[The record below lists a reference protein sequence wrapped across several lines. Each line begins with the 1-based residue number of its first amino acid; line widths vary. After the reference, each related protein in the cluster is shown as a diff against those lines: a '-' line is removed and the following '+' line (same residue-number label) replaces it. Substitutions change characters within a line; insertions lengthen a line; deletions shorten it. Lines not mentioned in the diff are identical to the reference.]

1 MKKAIIFLA
10 LIIIVVA
17 GAISF
22 KVWPGKILD
31 QILREKNVATVLE
44 SFPSIL
50 KPDQATIIFVGDM
63 MFDRS
68 VKASVVKNYGGDYQ
82 SFLSGIKAVS
92 EADLTFGNLEG
103 PVSDRGNKVG
113 SIYSFRFDP
122 SVLPALKAAGFDVLS
137 MANNH
142 IGDYAYP
149 ALADT
154 VTLMMKNGILP
165 VGGGLNKTDALLP
178 RITKVNNLKICWFG
192 ASEFRPSWQA
202 PTETR
207 AGINDVTDPVFY
219 QTITNYKTQCDFIIA
234 SFHFG
239 TEYLAFHNDFQ
250 EKYAKKAID
259 AGANL
264 VVGHHPH
271 VPEDVVTYKNGLIAY
286 SLGNFIFDQYFST
299 STMNGLVLK
308 VTVGKNKIIDY
319 ATTTSHQDKTYKTSV
334 QFD

>member
-1 MKKAIIFLA
+1 MSVVVGVIGFKKWSPKFI
-10 LIIIVVA
+10 
-17 GAISF
+17 
-22 KVWPGKILD
+22 D
-31 QILREKNVATVLE
+31 QILREKNVALVLNGLPNPLD
-44 SFPSIL
+44 SH
-50 KPDQATIIFVGDM
+50 QATIIFVGDM

-68 VKASVVKNYGGDYQ
+68 VKASIVKNYNGNYQ
-82 SFLSGIKAVS
+82 DFLSGIKAVS

-103 PVSDRGNKVG
+103 PVSDRGNRVG

-122 SVLPALKAAGFDVLS
+122 AVLPVLKEAGFDVLS

-149 ALADT
+149 ALYDT
-154 VTLMMKNGILP
+154 ASLMMKNGLLP

-178 RITKVNNLKICWFG
+178 RITKVNNLTVCWFG
-192 ASEFRPSWQA
+192 ASEFRPAWQA
-202 PTETR
+202 PTDTR
-207 AGINDVTDPVFY
+207 AGINDVTDPLLY
-219 QTITNYKTQCDFIIA
+219 QTITNYRSKCDFIIA

-239 TEYLAFHNDFQ
+239 TEYMAFHNDFQ
-250 EKYAKKAID
+250 EKYAKAAID

-271 VPEDVVTYKNGLIAY
+271 VPEEVVSYKNGLIAY

-308 VTVGKNKIIDY
+308 VTIGKNKIINY
-319 ATTTSHQDKTYKTSV
+319 ATTTSHQDKTYKTMV
-334 QFD
+334 EIK

>member
-1 MKKAIIFLA
+1 MKKLGLIFSGFFLTLFI
-10 LIIIVVA
+10 LIIA
-17 GAISF
+17 F
-22 KVWPGKILD
+22 KLWPVKILD
-31 QILREKNVATVLE
+31 QFLREKNVATVVDSL
-44 SFPSIL
+44 PSVF

-68 VKASVVKNYGGDYQ
+68 VKASVLKNYQGDYQ
-82 SFLSGIKAVS
+82 NFLSGVTAIGQ
-92 EADLTFGNLEG
+92 ADLTFGNLEG
-103 PVSDRGNKVG
+103 PVSQRGERVG

-122 SVLPALKAAGFDVLS
+122 AILPVLKEIGFDLLS

-154 VTLMMKNGILP
+154 ATLMMRNGLLP
-165 VGGGLNKTDALLP
+165 VGGGVNATDALLP
-178 RITKVNNLKICWFG
+178 RITTVNNLKICWFG
-192 ASEFRPSWQA
+192 ASEFRPNWQT
-202 PTETR
+202 PTATR
-207 AGINDVTDPVFY
+207 AGINNITDPVFY
-219 QTITNYKTQCDFIIA
+219 QTISAYRSKCDFIIT

-239 TEYLAFHNDFQ
+239 TEYLSFHNDFQ

-271 VPEDVVTYKNGLIAY
+271 VPEDIEIYKEGLIAY

-308 VTVGKNKIIDY
+308 VTIGKNKIIDY
-319 ATTTSHQDKTYKTSV
+319 ATTTSHQDKTYKTFVS
-334 QFD
+334 F